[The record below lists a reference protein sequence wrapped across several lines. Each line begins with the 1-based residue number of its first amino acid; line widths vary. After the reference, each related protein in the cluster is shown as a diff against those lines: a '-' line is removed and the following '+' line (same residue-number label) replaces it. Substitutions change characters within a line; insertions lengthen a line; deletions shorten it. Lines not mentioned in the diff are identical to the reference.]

1 MPHRRPDDELF
12 AAALA
17 SGNDCPPLEDLE
29 RLLNEGAPVPLKRHV
44 DGCSRC
50 QTELQMLRAFTS
62 SEVAEHEQTAVS
74 SIAARLKSRSSEI
87 TRPRTAVDQR
97 PSRWQLIL
105 AMRWLTPAAATI
117 AIVLLVAGVAI
128 ELRQGRQPLL
138 KARIGS
144 TEVLRSSSI
153 VILSPVGDLKARPE
167 EIRWEAAPN
176 ATRYQVRILE
186 VDRTELWS
194 GETTGTRIGV
204 TSKVATFIVP
214 FKTLLVQVGAF
225 DATGRKIAESEPV
238 RFRFLQ
244 KLYTQ

>member
-1 MPHRRPDDELF
+1 MPNRRPDDELL
-12 AAALA
+12 AAALT
-17 SGNDCPPLEDLE
+17 SGNDCPPLEALE
-29 RLLNEGAPVPLKRHV
+29 GLLKEGAPAPLKRHV
-44 DGCSRC
+44 DGCSHC

-62 SEVAEHEQTAVS
+62 SEVAEHEKTAVS
-74 SIAARLKSRSSEI
+74 SIAARLKSSSSEI
-87 TRPRTAVDQR
+87 TRPRAPVDQR
-97 PSRWQLIL
+97 PSWWQLIL
-105 AMRWLTPAAATI
+105 TMRWLTPTAAMLAL
-117 AIVLLVAGVAI
+117 VLLVASVAI
-128 ELRQGRQPLL
+128 ELRQGRQPVLNT
-138 KARIGS
+138 RIGS

-153 VILSPVGDLKARPE
+153 VILSPVGDLQAKPG

-214 FKTLLVQVGAF
+214 FKTLLIQVGAF

-244 KLYTQ
+244 KVYTH